1 MALWQ
6 HYLTPGSVEAAL
18 AALKE
23 AAGPARLIAGGTDL
37 LLELQQGRHPPVDTL
52 VDVSRI
58 PEMRT
63 IREENGR
70 VYLGAAVTHAE
81 VGRSVIINPR
91 IRCLVQACGLIG
103 GPQVQNVATIG
114 GNVAHALPAADGT
127 VALLA
132 LDAEAELATGGG
144 RRWVRLE
151 ELFAG
156 PGQVT
161 FDRGR
166 EILVGFRF
174 ALPGSDQ
181 TTSFRR
187 VMRPQGVAIAI
198 MNMAVWVR
206 WAPGGVIRD
215 LRLGLGAAGARPLR
229 ARQTEAVLRGQVLE
243 DGGLNRA
250 LQTLLMEA
258 QVRTSPHRAT
268 ADYRRHLLGVLLRR
282 TLRAAQGDAERVE
295 GAGVTGSAGSGS
307 PGTKRQAP

>member
-1 MALWQ
+1 
-6 HYLTPGSVEAAL
+6 L

-63 IREENGR
+63 IREENGC

-81 VGRSVIINPR
+81 VGRSAVINLR
-91 IRCLVQACGLIG
+91 IRCLAEACGLIG
-103 GPQVQNVATIG
+103 GPQVRNVATIG

-174 ALPGSDQ
+174 GLPGSDQ

-198 MNMAVWVR
+198 MNMAAWVR

-282 TLRAAQGDAERVE
+282 TLRAAQSDLGRVE
-295 GAGVTGSAGSGS
+295 GAGVTGSAGSGLS
-307 PGTKRQAP
+307 GTKR

>member
-18 AALKE
+18 AALEE

-63 IREENGR
+63 IREENGC

-81 VGRSVIINPR
+81 VGRSVVINLR
-91 IRCLVQACGLIG
+91 IRCLAEACGLIG
-103 GPQVQNVATIG
+103 GPQVRNVATIG

-174 ALPGSDQ
+174 GLPGSDQ

-198 MNMAVWVR
+198 MNMAAWVR

-282 TLRAAQGDAERVE
+282 TLRAAQSDLGRVE
-295 GAGVTGSAGSGS
+295 GAGVTGSAGSGLS
-307 PGTKRQAP
+307 GTKR